1 MRKSR
6 FSEAQIIGVLRE
18 RESGATTT
26 EVCRRHGVSE
36 QTFYRW
42 KAKYGGLGRTDAQRL
57 KSLEDKNRRLKK
69 LLAEAMLDV
78 AALKDLLAKNWTT
91 APS

>member
-6 FSEAQIIGVLRE
+6 FSEGQMIGVLRE
-18 RESGATTT
+18 QESGTTT
-26 EVCRRHGVSE
+26 AEVCRRHGISE

-42 KAKYGGLGRTDAQRL
+42 KARYGGLGPSDVQRL
-57 KSLEDKNRRLKK
+57 KSLEDENRRLKK

-78 AALKDLLAKNWTT
+78 AALKDLLAKN
-91 APS
+91 